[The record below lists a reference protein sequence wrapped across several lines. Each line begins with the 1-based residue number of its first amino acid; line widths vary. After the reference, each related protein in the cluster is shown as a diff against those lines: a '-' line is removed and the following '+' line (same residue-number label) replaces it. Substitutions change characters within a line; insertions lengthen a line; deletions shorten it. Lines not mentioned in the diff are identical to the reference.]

1 MTSQPTHN
9 EHFERHRAAVLIPTY
24 NNAGTLAGVLSD
36 ALEYTHHV
44 IVVND
49 GATDETLAILQQFPS
64 LQLVSYSPNRGKGIA
79 LRRGFAYAM
88 EQGYDYV
95 ITMDADGQHFAT
107 DLPSML
113 QQIDEHPDALIIG
126 ARNLHQENMPGK
138 STSANKVSNF
148 WFNVTTGL
156 KGPDTQSGYRLYPLR
171 RMGKMHY
178 FCTKY
183 EFEIEV
189 LVRSAWKGIKVD
201 WTPVKVYYPPPD
213 ERVSHFRPVRD
224 VSRITV
230 LNTILVFVTFLYIKP
245 RDFIRFLLK
254 KENWKKMW
262 KEEVLKSDESNMRK
276 AIAIGFGVFMGIIP
290 IWGFQLLV
298 AILVSIKL
306 KLNKALVLLSA
317 HISTPPLTPFVLFAS
332 FLTGRIWMGQ
342 TAKDLIFKDGFNF
355 DTIKDN
361 MLQYVFGAV
370 TLAVLGGL
378 LVWAVSWGMLSI
390 FRKERKNG

>member
-24 NNAGTLAGVLSD
+24 NNAGTLGSVLSD
-36 ALEYTHHV
+36 ALTYTSHV

-49 GATDETLAILQQFPS
+49 GATDETAAVLEQFPS

-79 LRRGFAYAM
+79 LRRGFAYALQ
-88 EQGYDYV
+88 QGYDYV

-107 DLPSML
+107 DLPAML
-113 QQIDEHPDALIIG
+113 QQIEEKPGALVIG

-148 WFNVTTGL
+148 WFHVTTGL

-171 RMGKMHY
+171 RMGNMHY

-201 WTPVKVYYPPPD
+201 WTPVRVYYPPPE

-230 LNTILVFVTFLYIKP
+230 LNTVLVLVTFLYIKP
-245 RDFIRFLLK
+245 RDLVRFLLK

-262 KEEVLKSDESNMRK
+262 KEEVLKSDESNIRK
-276 AIAIGFGVFMGIIP
+276 AAAIGFGIFMGIVP

-298 AILVSIKL
+298 SILLSIKL
-306 KLNKALVLLSA
+306 KLNKALVLLFA
-317 HISTPPLTPFVLFAS
+317 HISTPPLTPFVIFAS
-332 FLTGRIWMGQ
+332 FLAGRVWMGQ
-342 TAKDLIFKDGFNF
+342 TAKDLVFSNGITF
-355 DTIKDN
+355 DTIRDN
-361 MLQYVFGAV
+361 LLQYVFGSI
-370 TLAVLGGL
+370 TLAVTGGL
-378 LVWAVSWGMLSI
+378 LAWLISWAILAI
-390 FRKERKNG
+390 FRKEQRNG

>member
-1 MTSQPTHN
+1 MTNQPTHN
-9 EHFERHRAAVLIPTY
+9 AHFERHRAAVLIPTY
-24 NNAGTLAGVLSD
+24 NNAGTLGAVLSD
-36 ALEYTHHV
+36 ALEYTNHV

-49 GATDETLAILQQFPS
+49 GATDETLAVLEQFPS

-88 EQGYDYV
+88 KQGYDYV

-107 DLPSML
+107 DLPAML
-113 QQIDEHPDALIIG
+113 QQIDEHPGALIIG

-156 KGPDTQSGYRLYPLR
+156 KGPDTQSGYRLYPLH
-171 RMGKMHY
+171 RMGNMHY

-189 LVRSAWKGIKVD
+189 LVRSAWKGITVD
-201 WTPVKVYYPPPD
+201 WTPVKVYYPPPE
-213 ERVSHFRPVRD
+213 ERVSHFRPVPD
-224 VSRITV
+224 VTRITI
-230 LNTILVFVTFLYIKP
+230 LNIILVLTTFLYIKP

-262 KEEVLKSDESNMRK
+262 REEVLKADESNMRK
-276 AIAIGFGVFMGIIP
+276 AIAIGFGVFMGIVP

-332 FLTGRIWMGQ
+332 FLVGKFWVGQ
-342 TAKDLIFKDGFNF
+342 TASDLIFKDGFNF

-361 MLQYVFGAV
+361 MLQYVYGSI

-378 LVWAVSWGMLSI
+378 LVWAVSLGMLTI
-390 FRKERKNG
+390 FRKEKKNG

>member
-1 MTSQPTHN
+1 VTSQPTHN
-9 EHFERHRAAVLIPTY
+9 EHFEKHRAAVLIPTY
-24 NNAGTLAGVLSD
+24 NNAGTLGAVLSD
-36 ALEYTHHV
+36 ALEYTNHI

-49 GATDETLAILQQFPS
+49 GATDETLAVLEQFPT
-64 LQLVSYSPNRGKGIA
+64 LQLVSYSPNRGKGVA

-88 EQGYDYV
+88 QQGYDYV

-107 DLPSML
+107 DLPAML
-113 QQIDEHPDALIIG
+113 QQIETHPGALIIG

-148 WFNVTTGL
+148 WFQVTTGL
-156 KGPDTQSGYRLYPLR
+156 KGPDTQSGYRLYPLH
-171 RMGKMHY
+171 RMGNMRY

-201 WTPVKVYYPPPD
+201 WTPVKVYYPPPE
-213 ERVSHFRPVRD
+213 ERVSHFRPVPD
-224 VSRITV
+224 VTRITILNIV
-230 LNTILVFVTFLYIKP
+230 LVLTTFLYIKP

-262 KEEVLKSDESNMRK
+262 KEEVLKADESNMRK
-276 AIAIGFGVFMGIIP
+276 AVAIGFGVFMGIVP
-290 IWGFQLLV
+290 IWGFQLLI

-342 TAKDLIFKDGFNF
+342 TARDLIFKDGINF

-361 MLQYVFGAV
+361 MLQYVYGSI
-370 TLAVLGGL
+370 TLAILGGL
-378 LVWAVSWGMLSI
+378 LVWAVSLGMLTI
-390 FRKERKNG
+390 FRKEKKNG

>member
-1 MTSQPTHN
+1 MTTQPTHN
-9 EHFERHRAAVLIPTY
+9 AHFERHRAAVLIPTY
-24 NNAGTLAGVLSD
+24 NNAGTLGAVLKD
-36 ALEYTHHV
+36 ALSYTDHV

-49 GATDETLAILQQFPS
+49 GATDETLAVLEQFPS

-88 EQGYDYV
+88 QQGYDYV

-107 DLPSML
+107 DLPNML
-113 QQIDEHPDALIIG
+113 QQIDERPGALIIG

-138 STSANKVSNF
+138 NTSANKISNF
-148 WFNVTTGL
+148 WFTVTTGL

-171 RMGKMHY
+171 KMGNLHY

-189 LVRSAWKGIKVD
+189 LVRSAWKGVKVD
-201 WTPVKVYYPPPD
+201 WTPVKVYYPPPE
-213 ERVSHFRPVRD
+213 ERVSHFRPVPD
-224 VSRITV
+224 FIRISILNTV
-230 LNTILVFVTFLYIKP
+230 LVLVTFLYIKP
-245 RDFIRFLLK
+245 RDFVRFLLK

-262 KEEVLKSDESNMRK
+262 KEEVLRSDESNMRK
-276 AIAIGFGVFMGIIP
+276 AIAIGFGVFMGIVP

-332 FLTGRIWMGQ
+332 FLAGKVWIGQ
-342 TAKDLIFKDGFNF
+342 TAGDLIFKDGFNF
-355 DTIKDN
+355 DTIKEN
-361 MLQYVFGAV
+361 MLQYVLGAV
-370 TLAVLGGL
+370 TLAIVAGIV
-378 LVWAVSWGMLSI
+378 VWGVSWGMLTI
-390 FRKERKNG
+390 FRKEKKNG